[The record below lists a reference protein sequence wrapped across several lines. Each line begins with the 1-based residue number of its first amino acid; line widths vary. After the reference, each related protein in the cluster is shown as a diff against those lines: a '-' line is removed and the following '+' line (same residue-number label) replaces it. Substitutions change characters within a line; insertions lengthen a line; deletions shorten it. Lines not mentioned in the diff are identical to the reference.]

1 MWSVLVL
8 FTGPVR
14 CVFVRVCSAITMI
27 VIDFLF
33 GCWMPTWTFSK
44 DFCLSDELF
53 QHYSNCLCNQNP
65 VENQNLWNV
74 QVRENSTCSETTF
87 FSHPFSF
94 LLLCPCFALSPPT
107 SLVLKCQWR
116 AGRLDLH
123 GCSIPEVMRMSTQ
136 QITVWWQSHMLPA
149 DQDCSFQSLHKL
161 GLMVFGLFFN
171 SLDSVWERK
180 LNFLTKFCCSLP
192 LNTR

>member
-1 MWSVLVL
+1 MISVS
-8 FTGPVR
+8 
-14 CVFVRVCSAITMI
+14 FVHWTCLLCICTCVCSAITMI

-53 QHYSNCLCNQNP
+53 QYYSNRLCNQNP
-65 VENQNLWNV
+65 VETRNLWNV
-74 QVRENSTCSETTF
+74 QVTENSTCSETAF
-87 FSHPFSF
+87 FFPVLFLF
-94 LLLCPCFALSPPT
+94 LLLGPCFALSPPT

-116 AGRLDLH
+116 VGRLDLR

-149 DQDCSFQSLHKL
+149 DQDCSFQSRRRL
-161 GLMVFGLFFN
+161 GPMVFWLFFD
-171 SLDSVWERK
+171 SLDSVLREK
-180 LNFLTKFCCSLP
+180 NQYV
-192 LNTR
+192 